1 MLIEQL
7 DNFQDYLNSLIS
19 LLRIF
24 DCNLSI

>member
-7 DNFQDYLNSLIS
+7 YNFQDYLNSLIS

-24 DCNLSI
+24 ACNWSI